1 MATITFYH
9 DAGLTRQITAMLAFI
24 QKNAGRR
31 RRAFK
36 YAFMERFD
44 VPFLGAGVN
53 AMVFRLNTRK
63 VIRLEFDPSPN
74 GHLKWV
80 RYCLKHQTM
89 QSIPRIYV
97 ACTVPEQERAVAC
110 LVTVTELLIPLK
122 KAGREVFANRVQTAR
137 GLHQFFFTPASRLNA
152 PKVLSQ
158 IEAGIRPPFQG
169 MVVPHEYAAIKKSM
183 KKFNDLHEDNMMIS
197 PDKKRLVI
205 TDPISAWS

>member
-24 QKNAGRR
+24 QKNAGRC

-110 LVTVTELLIPLK
+110 LVTVTELLIRSEKPL
-122 KAGREVFANRVQTAR
+122 
-137 GLHQFFFTPASRLNA
+137 
-152 PKVLSQ
+152 Q
-158 IEAGIRPPFQG
+158 I
-169 MVVPHEYAAIKKSM
+169 
-183 KKFNDLHEDNMMIS
+183 
-197 PDKKRLVI
+197 
-205 TDPISAWS
+205 

>member
-24 QKNAGRR
+24 QKNAGRCC
-31 RRAFK
+31 RAFK

-110 LVTVTELLIPLK
+110 LVTVYQAAHPSEKSRTRSICQSGP
-122 KAGREVFANRVQTAR
+122 NRPRPAPVLFHAR
-137 GLHQFFFTPASRLNA
+137 QP
-152 PKVLSQ
+152 SQ
-158 IEAGIRPPFQG
+158 RTQSFVA
-169 MVVPHEYAAIKKSM
+169 
-183 KKFNDLHEDNMMIS
+183 D
-197 PDKKRLVI
+197 
-205 TDPISAWS
+205 

>member
-24 QKNAGRR
+24 QKNAGRC

-74 GHLKWV
+74 GHLKW
-80 RYCLKHQTM
+80 
-89 QSIPRIYV
+89 
-97 ACTVPEQERAVAC
+97 RAPC
-110 LVTVTELLIPLK
+110 PSK
-122 KAGREVFANRVQTAR
+122 TAR
-137 GLHQFFFTPASRLNA
+137 LL
-152 PKVLSQ
+152 
-158 IEAGIRPPFQG
+158 
-169 MVVPHEYAAIKKSM
+169 
-183 KKFNDLHEDNMMIS
+183 
-197 PDKKRLVI
+197 
-205 TDPISAWS
+205 AWSLLPSCSSL